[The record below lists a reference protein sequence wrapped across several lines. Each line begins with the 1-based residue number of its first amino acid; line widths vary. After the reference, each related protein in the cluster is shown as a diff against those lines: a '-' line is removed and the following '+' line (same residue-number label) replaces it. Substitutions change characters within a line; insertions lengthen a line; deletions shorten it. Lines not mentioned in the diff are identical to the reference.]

1 MKWNSPNGESG
12 PCVPGLFL
20 SQIKWLPN
28 HIMHLFIY
36 NAHVFSQVIEINLM
50 SVTTLRGCR
59 NVDTHSSYSSI
70 ILYVICSNGPVRF
83 GFFALRPNQTVLN
96 YFRKQKPN
104 QTVYEFPSLWA
115 TWTKPFKK
123 KVNQIVKGKVEN
135 KPNYLITNLILI
147 IWVKLI
153 KNLNQ

>member
-83 GFFALRPNQTVLN
+83 GFFAL
-96 YFRKQKPN
+96 KPN
-104 QTVYEFPSLWA
+104 QTKPNHLYKTKTKPDRLWIF
-115 TWTKPFKK
+115 KPFKK
-123 KVNQIVKGKVEN
+123 RQTKLFKSKPFRESWNQTEPFNKKF
-135 KPNYLITNLILI
+135 KPNHI
-147 IWVKLI
+147 
-153 KNLNQ
+153 